1 MADIWWHNVYTE
13 VDGSEWHVCNLGLGL
28 GPNNS
33 DCDCDSECDTACVF
47 PCQVLVEKSLG
58 TPCLFFLIWWRG
70 NPMLCTWQKV
80 LIPPFTVTLDM
91 SMFPRPLY
99 HLTRVTRIL
108 ASLIIIFRKK
118 KKKKKTHPNVLAT
131 ISQPLSAGLS
141 LITTRFFFSP
151 YLLISFCWFLFY
163 FEVYFE

>member
-108 ASLIIIFRKK
+108 ASLIIIFRKRK
-118 KKKKKTHPNVLAT
+118 KEDSPQCPRNNF
-131 ISQPLSAGLS
+131 SAS
-141 LITTRFFFSP
+141 KCQSITNHH
-151 YLLISFCWFLFY
+151 SFFLFSV
-163 FEVYFE
+163 FIN